1 MSFLQSQ
8 HIWIG
13 CGPTDCAGFVLHE
26 GTLTVC
32 SGGRYLNLGDIHMGG
47 KGGKWNGIYARFS
60 ARWKA
65 NKPKAT
71 CDTNISWCI
80 IFSFF
85 HSSSVQTFFSFISTM
100 FSVHDSLQLLTIQLY
115 IYTDFY
121 IYLHR
126 QAQYSSYMCISTI
139 NWWVIKLI
147 ATTKRNCAKISV
159 LEYWLSGITCI

>member
-1 MSFLQSQ
+1 MPPKKHAFNPHLFSQSKTAKVSFLQSQ

-32 SGGRYLNLGDIHMGG
+32 SGGRYLNLGDVHMGG

-80 IFSFF
+80 VFSFC
-85 HSSSVQTFFSFISTM
+85 HSSSVQTSHFLSSQQCFRST
-100 FSVHDSLQLLTIQLY
+100 SLSSCW
-115 IYTDFY
+115 
-121 IYLHR
+121 
-126 QAQYSSYMCISTI
+126 QYSCTIILTFTSVSTDMH
-139 NWWVIKLI
+139 NTVLKW
-147 ATTKRNCAKISV
+147 ASV
-159 LEYWLSGITCI
+159 P